1 MGKLKTQEPRRWPLL
16 SSFMN
21 QLVNCSMLVVGGD
34 LSLGWL
40 CEVPQPSRAQLARSY
55 LKAVIKPAVDAG
67 QSGTLKAFWDLG
79 EPLGNWVL
87 QEYYTCVL
95 RPFWWMYRGGAA
107 PFPMLP

>member
-1 MGKLKTQEPRRWPLL
+1 
-16 SSFMN
+16 
-21 QLVNCSMLVVGGD
+21 MLAVGGD

-40 CEVPQPSRAQLARSY
+40 CEIPQPSRAQLARSY
-55 LKAVIKPAVDAG
+55 RKAVIKPAVDAG